1 MSETPLPPGSLRFPE
16 NLHLAKLV
24 RKAHELGLR
33 FAPSDVHELWFY
45 QPADR
50 TIYVWEPD
58 LVNEPLPYLVVI
70 LAHELGHVIDF
81 AQHPSHREITRY
93 LHWSQ
98 VPAEIEFS
106 AFVTGYCLLQEL
118 EIPLSV
124 EDYTFFIDPQIAA
137 RVRAALTTRE
147 ACRQI
152 AAYQEVDESRPV

>member
-1 MSETPLPPGSLRFPE
+1 MSDTPLPLGSLRFPE
-16 NLHLAKLV
+16 NSHLAKLA
-24 RKAHELGLR
+24 RKTHELGIR

-58 LVNEPLPYLVVI
+58 LRNEPIAYLVVI

-81 AQHPSHREITRY
+81 AQHPSHREMTRH

-98 VPAEIEFS
+98 VPAEVEFS
-106 AFVTGYCLLQEL
+106 AFITGYCLLQEL

-124 EDYTFFIDPQIAA
+124 EDYTFFIDPRMAGQ
-137 RVRAALTTRE
+137 VRAALAARE
-147 ACRQI
+147 ACRQM